1 MIDNVEFDTKEGKV
15 GDDKQEER
23 KRGRKRET
31 EKQRNRET
39 DQRTLIYE
47 GKPSKLAKSIYFT
60 MICRKA

>member
-31 EKQRNRET
+31 DKQRNRPAHIDLRGEAKQT
-39 DQRTLIYE
+39 
-47 GKPSKLAKSIYFT
+47 SKINLLYFT